1 MANENIKL
9 VDINFNEL
17 SNITATNVLDCFYG
31 INIKARL
38 RNLIST
44 QNYRVDIQQ
53 ISSNGQLFSL
63 PDPINLTAGTFTP
76 ISNLDLKI
84 TAQSARYFI
93 FGAYLYDESNNL
105 LDYDTLYLD
114 CLSNAILLTPTPTET
129 ITQTPT
135 NTNTPS
141 VTPTLTNTPSN
152 TATATN
158 TPTNTQSNAPI
169 ENYYLAA
176 DADFICS
183 LYPPN
188 KLYNVKSISLSD
200 KILCNGEQN
209 LLQLELQS
217 LTVGHNYEYTFS
229 YYFPDQKNTL
239 ILSPTTVKFFAQTST
254 KNIETVIK
262 YTGTNKAVV
271 KLQFK
276 DLTDNTYSN
285 EYFMFECI
293 N

>member
-9 VDINFNEL
+9 VDVNFNEL
-17 SNITATNVLDCFYG
+17 SNITANNVTDCFYG

-38 RNLIST
+38 KNLISS

-53 ISSNGQLFSL
+53 ISGSGQLFSV
-63 PDPINLTAGTFTP
+63 PDPIHLLAGTFTP
-76 ISNLDLKI
+76 IYNINLKI

-93 FGAYLYDESNNL
+93 FGAYLYDNSNVMI
-105 LDYDTLYLD
+105 DYDTLYLD
-114 CLSNAILLTPTPTET
+114 CLSNAILLTPTPTQT
-129 ITQTPT
+129 ITQTAT

-141 VTPTLTNTPSN
+141 VTPTLTNTPTN

-200 KILCNGEQN
+200 KISCDGEQN
-209 LLQLELQS
+209 LLQLELES
-217 LTVGHNYEYTFS
+217 LTVGHNYEYAFT
-229 YYFPDQKNTL
+229 YYFPSQKDTL
-239 ILSPTTVKFFAQTST
+239 ILSPSRVKFFAQSSS

-262 YTGTNKAVV
+262 YNGSDKVVV

-276 DLTDNTYSN
+276 DLTANTYSN
-285 EYFMFECI
+285 EYFMFDCI